1 MRIGTVPFLNAVPL
15 TWRLQQAGLNGE
27 VISAPP
33 RELTSL
39 LIDGHLDAGLIP
51 IVDYLHGAGDAIVKN
66 ISIAA
71 EKQTDS
77 VLLISRVPI
86 PEVESVAVDRGSRSS
101 IALLQ
106 ILLAERHD
114 LHPLIKPAD
123 PDVDA
128 MLEKADAALVIGDP
142 ALRYKPRAA
151 YVTIDLA
158 SEWNAL
164 TGLPFV
170 FATWVVREGVDGQSI
185 ARILLEAK
193 KQGLCHLDEILEA
206 EAAARNIA
214 ASVAR
219 TYLTERLQYDLT
231 EQHVSVISKF
241 GELCV
246 SHGITER
253 NRELR
258 FVG

>member
-1 MRIGTVPFLNAVPL
+1 
-15 TWRLQQAGLNGE
+15 
-27 VISAPP
+27 
-33 RELTSL
+33 
-39 LIDGHLDAGLIP
+39 
-51 IVDYLHGAGDAIVKN
+51 
-66 ISIAA
+66 
-71 EKQTDS
+71 
-77 VLLISRVPI
+77 
-86 PEVESVAVDRGSRSS
+86 
-101 IALLQ
+101 LQ

-114 LHPLIKPAD
+114 LRPLIKPAD

-142 ALRYKPRAA
+142 ALRYKPRAE